1 MNESRRMTRHGP
13 GRSKSKERFWRGH
26 LVRQARSERTVRD
39 YCAQA
44 GISEPSFYAWR
55 SALARR
61 DSETGRVVA
70 STPATGRRPPV
81 GTRRSAGRPRF
92 LPITIGAS
100 LAASVTSHVEL
111 VLPSGLLV
119 RVPAQDAAVLQAVL
133 ELLEP
138 RSC

>member
-1 MNESRRMTRHGP
+1 MSNVQRSTGHGP
-13 GRSKSKERFWRGH
+13 ARSAAKERLWRQHVSRHARSK
-26 LVRQARSERTVRD
+26 QTVRD

-55 SALARR
+55 SELARR
-61 DSETGRVVA
+61 DS
-70 STPATGRRPPV
+70 ATGQPARCEPTVPRRRA
-81 GTRRSAGRPRF
+81 TSTPRF
-92 LPITIGAS
+92 LPVTIAPPV
-100 LAASVTSHVEL
+100 ASHVEV

-119 RVPAQDAAVLQAVL
+119 RVPAQDAAALKTVL